1 MTHDAHPNA
10 HPVVPLP
17 GAPFAGRLEC
27 IASGPWAGWHKWA
40 GHDPFED
47 ATGPYYV
54 ARDEHG
60 IVCGFR
66 PGPGNR
72 NGHGTVHGGSLMT
85 FADFALFMLGASQ
98 GEEISGVTVSMNCE
112 FLSAVQAGELLLARG
127 ERTGGGRSLVFAR
140 GLITADGRPALNF
153 SGVMKRVKQNG
164 GA

>member
-1 MTHDAHPNA
+1 MNDDANPTA
-10 HPVVPLP
+10 SAIVPLP

-27 IASGPWAGWHKWA
+27 IDTGPWAGWHKWA

-54 ARDEHG
+54 ARDEQG

-66 PGPGNR
+66 PGPTNR
-72 NGHGTVHGGSLMT
+72 NGHGTIHGGSLMT
-85 FADFALFMLGASQ
+85 FADFCLFMLGASPD
-98 GEEISGVTVSMNCE
+98 EEISGVTVTMNCE
-112 FLSAVQAGELLLARG
+112 FLGAVQAGQLLLARG

-140 GLITADGRPALNF
+140 GLITADGRPALGF
-153 SGVMKRVKQNG
+153 SGVMKRVKPSG